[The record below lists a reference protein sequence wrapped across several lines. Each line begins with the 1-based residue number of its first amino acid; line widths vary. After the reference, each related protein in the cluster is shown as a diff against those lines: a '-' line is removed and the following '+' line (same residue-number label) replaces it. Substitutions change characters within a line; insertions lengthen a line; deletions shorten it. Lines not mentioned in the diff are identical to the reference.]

1 MTSKPHIILHPTDFS
16 SQAVRALQF
25 SLEQLN
31 MADTKLFIIHISD
44 MPTILT
50 NPYSDDP
57 KLWVRDK
64 IQTAAAELAEYVK
77 NNCVFVPIPVYDY
90 DIILHTSIYKGILE
104 SIDRIKPYMVVIGQH
119 GKSAWKEKLTGSTAA
134 HLFGKVNCPLVIVP

>member
-1 MTSKPHIILHPTDFS
+1 MKSIPRIILHPTDFS

-25 SLEQLN
+25 SLEQLYK
-31 MADTKLFIIHISD
+31 ADTKLFIIHISD

-57 KLWVRDK
+57 ELWVRDK
-64 IQTAAAELAEYVK
+64 TQTAVAEMHEYVK
-77 NNCVFVPIPVYDY
+77 NNCASVPIPVYDY

-104 SIDRIKPYMVVIGQH
+104 SIERIMPYMVVIGQH
-119 GKSAWKEKLTGSTAA
+119 GKSAWKERLTGSTAA